1 MKQCQFKLVLVNSIL
16 ERLHVGMLYVT
27 RDMDVAG
34 HLFACGCGS
43 EVITPLSPTD
53 WSLTVDRRVATLEP
67 SIGNWDFPC
76 RSHYFILGGKVVWAE
91 NMSTKAI
98 AQGRQR
104 NKARKQTFYRAF
116 NASPPLAQESVN
128 KVQLT
133 KWQSV
138 TKRLVAWWKSL
149 LGL

>member
-1 MKQCQFKLVLVNSIL
+1 MKQSQFKLVLVNSIP

-27 RDMDVAG
+27 KDMDVAG
-34 HLFACGCGS
+34 HLCACGCGR

-67 SIGNWDFPC
+67 SIGNWAFPC

-91 NMSTKAI
+91 NMSAKAI

-104 NKARKQTFYRAF
+104 NKVRKRIFYRTL
-116 NASPPLAQESVN
+116 NDPPPVAQESVT

-133 KWQSV
+133 KWQSF
-138 TKRLVAWWKSL
+138 TQRFAAWWKSL
-149 LGL
+149 FGL